1 MKRMK
6 QIIALTAFMLSIA
19 SLSHAQQ
26 QGIFSQMGNN
36 SVSYNPAFTGL
47 ETCRLLSFGHRTQW
61 AEMSDAPDQQYINYS
76 TRLFRNF
83 IDSVVPYGM
92 PISNEKLYNEL
103 AEPELVRKRLHSG
116 IGAHLARDEY
126 GPFSKVS
133 ALINYA
139 YHRRIDDNLNFSI
152 GASLGASYVDINKN
166 KLRVLDDGDDVYD
179 RYMQQ
184 NASSYYLDGTF
195 GALLYNKDL
204 YVGYGANQIFMNRPF
219 QQNIDISEYQAR
231 MHHMLSAGYVIR
243 PFESLELVPML
254 NLMKTRAAPMS
265 FNVGMKARLHKIL
278 WTAINFRLNEAVNA
292 RVGVMAFNKVMVN
305 YSYEMATT
313 KVRRYSGGTHEVGIS
328 LLFNA
333 TKAPKHLW

>member
-1 MKRMK
+1 MK
-6 QIIALTAFMLSIA
+6 QTTLLITILLSLA

-26 QGIFSQMGNN
+26 LGIFSQMGNN
-36 SVSYNPAFTGL
+36 SISYNPAFTGL

-76 TRLFRNF
+76 TRLFRNY
-83 IDSVVPYGM
+83 IDSVVPYSM
-92 PISNEKLYNEL
+92 PISNNKLYNQL
-103 AEPELVRKRLHSG
+103 AEPEHIRKRLRSG
-116 IGAHLARDEY
+116 VGAHLMRDEY

-139 YHRRIDDNLNFSI
+139 YHHRIEDQLNFSI
-152 GASLGASYVDINKN
+152 GASLGTSYSDINRN

-179 RYMQQ
+179 RYMEQ
-184 NASSYYLDGTF
+184 NVSSYYLDGTL

-204 YVGYGANQIFMNRPF
+204 YIGYGANQIFMNRPF
-219 QQNIDISEYQAR
+219 QQFIDISEYKAR

-265 FNVGMKARLHKIL
+265 LNLGVKARLHKIL
-278 WTAINFRLNEAVNA
+278 WTAINYRLNEAVNA
-292 RVGVMAFNKVMVN
+292 RVGVMAFNRVLVN

-333 TKAPKHLW
+333 SKAPKHLW